1 MISDSFPTRTDVPW
15 KIDADGRVVIV
26 SEKRL
31 GRIERVIAKFIRAP
45 MSINRPLDDMNS
57 TLWQL
62 MDGNNSLTGIILEM
76 DRKFAEK
83 IAPAAERVTVSIGN
97 FVELGYARILGNK
110 NEINW
115 DTGPF
120 ESE

>member
-1 MISDSFPTRTDVPW
+1 MY
-15 KIDADGRVVIV
+15 
-26 SEKRL
+26 KRQ
-31 GRIERVIAKFIRAP
+31 RIERVIAKFIRAP

-110 NEINW
+110 NEVSW